1 MSSVRRRGHDAVVRD
16 RWQRWGPLSGVV
28 YVVLFLVGILAG
40 GEGAGDSP
48 EEHVAYYADAGNRAK
63 EFVIF
68 FVLVAAGLAFL
79 WFLAGLRGI
88 LVRAEGEVARWTALA
103 YGAGVASAALFL
115 GAAAL
120 FVAPAGSAGEE
131 SFREVNPSAVNIVG
145 NAGYALFVCS
155 IIVAGM
161 LVLATSIVT
170 LRTLVFPRWLSLA
183 GFGVAPLLLLAIFF
197 VPAFLWLAW
206 VLAVSAVLIL
216 RTARVEDW
224 RTHPTSAA
232 G

>member
-1 MSSVRRRGHDAVVRD
+1 MSSVRPRGHSAGVHD

-28 YVVLFLVGILAG
+28 YVVLFLVGILLG
-40 GEGAGDSP
+40 GEGSGDSP

-63 EFVIF
+63 EFAIF

-103 YGAGVASAALFL
+103 YGAGIASTALFL
-115 GAAAL
+115 GAVSL

-131 SFREVNPSAVNIVG
+131 SFREVNPSAANIVG
-145 NAGYALFVCS
+145 NAGYAMFACS
-155 IIVAGM
+155 IMVAGM
-161 LVLATSIVT
+161 LVLATSIVA
-170 LRTLVFPRWLSLA
+170 LRTLVFPRWLSFA
-183 GFGVAPLLLLAIFF
+183 GFVVAPLLLLAIFF
-197 VPAFLWLAW
+197 IPAFLWLAW
-206 VLAVSAVLIL
+206 VLAVSLVLIL

-224 RTHPTSAA
+224 RTRPTSGA

>member
-1 MSSVRRRGHDAVVRD
+1 VSSVRRKGHDAGVQD
-16 RWQRWGPLSGVV
+16 RWQRWGPLSGVA
-28 YVVLFLVGILAG
+28 YVVLFLVGILAS

-48 EEHVAYYADAGNRAK
+48 QEHVAYYADAGNRAK
-63 EFVIF
+63 DFAIF

-103 YGAGVASAALFL
+103 YGAGVASVALFL
-115 GAAAL
+115 GAASL
-120 FVAPAGSAGEE
+120 FVAPAGSAGDE
-131 SFREVNPSAVNIVG
+131 SFRDVNPSAVNIVG
-145 NAGYALFVCS
+145 NAGYAMFVCS

-161 LVLATSIVT
+161 LVLATSIVA
-170 LRTLVFPRWLSLA
+170 LRTLVFPRWLSLV
-183 GFGVAPLLLLAIFF
+183 GFVVAPLLLLAIFF
-197 VPAFLWLAW
+197 VPVFLWLAW
-206 VLAVSAVLIL
+206 ILAVSVILIL

-224 RTHPTSAA
+224 RTRPTSAA

>member
-1 MSSVRRRGHDAVVRD
+1 MSSVRPRGHDQEVRD

-28 YVVLFLVGILAG
+28 YVVLFLVGIFAG
-40 GEGAGDSP
+40 GEGAGDTP
-48 EEHVAYYADAGNRAK
+48 EEHVAYYADAGNRTK
-63 EFVIF
+63 EFALF

-103 YGAGVASAALFL
+103 YGAGVASTALFL
-115 GAAAL
+115 GAASL

-131 SFREVNPSAVNIVG
+131 SFREVNPSATNIVG
-145 NAGYALFVCS
+145 NAGYAMFASS
-155 IIVAGM
+155 IMVAGM
-161 LVLATSIVT
+161 LVLATSIVA
-170 LRTLVFPRWLSLA
+170 LRTLVLPRWLSFA

-197 VPAFLWLAW
+197 VPVFLWLAW
-206 VLAVSAVLIL
+206 ILALSVVLIL

-224 RTHPTSAA
+224 RTRPTGAA

>member
-1 MSSVRRRGHDAVVRD
+1 MRD
-16 RWQRWGPLSGVV
+16 RWQRWGPLSGVA

-63 EFVIF
+63 DFVIF

-103 YGAGVASAALFL
+103 YGAGITSVALFL

-131 SFREVNPSAVNIVG
+131 SFRDVNPSAVNIVG
-145 NAGYALFVCS
+145 NAGYAMFVCS
-155 IIVAGM
+155 IMVAGM
-161 LVLATSIVT
+161 LVLAVSIVT

-183 GFGVAPLLLLAIFF
+183 GFVVAPLLLVAIFF
-197 VPAFLWLAW
+197 VPVFLWLAW
-206 VLAVSAVLIL
+206 VLAVSVVLIV

-224 RTHPTSAA
+224 RTRPTSAA